1 MPTNN
6 NQIDKDNSAK
16 TQKLA
21 LIRTHQEVRS
31 GPIPSPSEMK
41 QYSEVDSSLPNRIM
55 AMAEKEQQQTYEL
68 RKSIIDKRDFISCRD
83 YDYDVKALRYCTFL
97 CFLFMLLAALLFYL
111 DKTGAAVFFGVTAF
125 ITLPK
130 VYLAPRANKTGKNKE
145 DKTEQQ

>member
-1 MPTNN
+1 MQTNN
-6 NQIDKDNSAK
+6 NQLDKDNPLKAPK
-16 TQKLA
+16 VA
-21 LIRTHQEVRS
+21 LIRTHQEVRT
-31 GPIPSPSEMK
+31 GPIPSPCEMK

-55 AMAEKEQQQTYEL
+55 SLAENEQQNTYEL
-68 RKSIIDKRDFISCRD
+68 RKSIIDKRDLISCRD

-130 VYLAPRANKTGKNKE
+130 VYLAPRANKTSKNKE
-145 DKTEQQ
+145 DNSDKN

>member
-16 TQKLA
+16 TQKVA

-41 QYSEVDSSLPNRIM
+41 QYSEVDSSFPNRIM

>member
-16 TQKLA
+16 TQKVA

-55 AMAEKEQQQTYEL
+55 AMAEQQQTYEL

-130 VYLAPRANKTGKNKE
+130 MYLAPRANKTSKNKE

>member
-16 TQKLA
+16 TQKVA

-55 AMAEKEQQQTYEL
+55 AMAEKEQRQTYEL

-130 VYLAPRANKTGKNKE
+130 MYLAPRANKTSKNKE

>member
-6 NQIDKDNSAK
+6 NQIDNDNSAK
-16 TQKLA
+16 TQKVA

-130 VYLAPRANKTGKNKE
+130 MYLAPRANKTSKNKE

>member
-16 TQKLA
+16 TQKVA

-55 AMAEKEQQQTYEL
+55 AMAEKN
-68 RKSIIDKRDFISCRD
+68 SNKRMSLEK
-83 YDYDVKALRYCTFL
+83 V
-97 CFLFMLLAALLFYL
+97 LLIKEILSLVEIMITMSKLLDTVLFY
-111 DKTGAAVFFGVTAF
+111 AF
-125 ITLPK
+125 
-130 VYLAPRANKTGKNKE
+130 YLCC
-145 DKTEQQ
+145 

>member
-16 TQKLA
+16 TQKVA

-130 VYLAPRANKTGKNKE
+130 MYLAPRANKTSKNKE
-145 DKTEQQ
+145 DKPEQQ

>member
-1 MPTNN
+1 MSTN
-6 NQIDKDNSAK
+6 NQIDKDNSDK
-16 TQKLA
+16 TQKVA

-41 QYSEVDSSLPNRIM
+41 QYSEVGSSLPNRIM

-111 DKTGAAVFFGVTAF
+111 DKTGAAIFFGVTAF

-130 VYLAPRANKTGKNKE
+130 VYLAPRANKTSKNKE

>member
-1 MPTNN
+1 
-6 NQIDKDNSAK
+6 
-16 TQKLA
+16 
-21 LIRTHQEVRS
+21 
-31 GPIPSPSEMK
+31 MK

-130 VYLAPRANKTGKNKE
+130 MYLAPRANKTSKNKE